1 MDHLRALTEQRA
13 TGAEAEAVQLESGQV
28 GMPCRTGRRSPLRCA
43 HASPVPARAIGRLPS
58 AAGLPRQPIACTANR
73 ATPGAVHTAPLS
85 PTCRAQGLS
94 AWRAHDRKAR
104 RSSVASANGKAEKSV
119 HIRPP
124 LRRSSTHRGSIVG
137 GSSSRRGNASHPV
150 VAAAAPAG

>member
-28 GMPCRTGRRSPLRCA
+28 GMPCRTGRRSPLRCD
-43 HASPVPARAIGRLPS
+43 HASPVPARASIGTLCRR
-58 AAGLPRQPIACTANR
+58 AAAAADCLHGQPCNAWGRPHSTVIATR
-73 ATPGAVHTAPLS
+73 
-85 PTCRAQGLS
+85 RAQGLS
-94 AWRAHDRKAR
+94 AWHAHDRKAR
-104 RSSVASANGKAEKSV
+104 RSSVASASGKAEKSV

-124 LRRSSTHRGSIVG
+124 LRRSSTHHGSVVG
-137 GSSSRRGNASHPV
+137 GSSTRRGIASRSG